1 MLLAVFSDSHGSRE
15 PMRRAIRAHNPDMV
29 LHLGDY
35 ARDAAA
41 LADALPGLEVR
52 YVRGNCDV
60 GSPAPE
66 TLCFALEG
74 VSVFMTHGHLYS
86 VKYTLQSIANA
97 AHFSGARLALFGHTH
112 QAEYRRM
119 GDVLLLNPGSAG
131 RGDEKTFG
139 LLTVEGGEFSWRME
153 RL

>member
-1 MLLAVFSDSHGSRE
+1 MLLAVFSDSHGSQE
-15 PMRRAIRAHNPDMV
+15 PLCRAIRTYQPDMV

-35 ARDAAA
+35 VRDAMA
-41 LADALPGLEVR
+41 LEKALPGLEVR

-131 RGDEKTFG
+131 RGDEKTFC
-139 LLTVEGGEFSWRME
+139 LLTLEGGKYAWRME